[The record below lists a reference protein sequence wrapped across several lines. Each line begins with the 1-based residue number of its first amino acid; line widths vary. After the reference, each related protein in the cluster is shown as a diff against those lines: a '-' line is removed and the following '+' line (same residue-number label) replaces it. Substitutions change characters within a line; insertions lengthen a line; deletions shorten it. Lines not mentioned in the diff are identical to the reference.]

1 MEIIIIVLLI
11 LILLLGLANFFKKT
25 GAQGTANQ
33 INHLQQNLSELR
45 QDMNQQLGLNRQEM
59 SDNLRSVSNDVN
71 QNLSFLTENINE
83 KFDHQFKD
91 LQESNEKK
99 LTQISTGLT
108 ETTRH
113 LTDNLSALT
122 ESITLKFDNKFKDLQ
137 ESNDKKLTQIQETVD
152 EKLQETLN
160 RRISQSFEQVTLH
173 LKNVEEGLGEMR
185 NLASDVDSLQKVMT
199 GVKTRGIVGEI
210 QLGRILDQIFTSSQ
224 YREQVNIQGNNAVDY
239 AVVMPGKTSDGEV
252 LLPIDSKFPMEDYQR
267 LQTALEGT
275 DIKEIEV
282 RRKALFSAIKA
293 QAKSISEKYILPP
306 KTTDFAVMF
315 LPTEG
320 LFMEVVNNPELYE
333 QISREYKV
341 NVTGPTTMT
350 AVLNS
355 LQMGFKTLQ
364 IEQKSSEVYELLGAV
379 KTEFGKFEKSL
390 KKVHERLQQSE
401 KEINTLIT
409 TRTSVMSRQLRTID
423 SIDEQASKSLLGFS
437 EEDEND

>member
-1 MEIIIIVLLI
+1 MEIVIIILLI
-11 LILLLGLANFFKKT
+11 VLILLSLANFFKK
-25 GAQGTANQ
+25 ADHSKINNQ
-33 INHLQQNLSELR
+33 LTYLSQNLSDLR
-45 QDMNQQLGLNRQEM
+45 GDLSQQLGQNRQEL
-59 SDNLRSVSNDVN
+59 STSLRSVNTD
-71 QNLSFLTENINE
+71 LSLLTENLNT
-83 KFDHQFKD
+83 KFDQQFKD
-91 LQESNEKK
+91 LQNSNEQK
-99 LTQISTGLT
+99 LEKISVSLV
-108 ETTRH
+108 ES
-113 LTDNLSALT
+113 TDRTVSTLSQLT
-122 ESITLKFDNKFKDLQ
+122 ESITQKFDFKFKDLQ
-137 ESNDKKLTQIQETVD
+137 ESNDKKLSQIQETVD

-160 RRISQSFEQVTLH
+160 RRISQSFEQVTMH

-210 QLGRILDQIFTSSQ
+210 QLGRILEQIFTSSQ
-224 YREQVNIQGNNAVDY
+224 YREQVNIAGNNAVDY
-239 AVVMPGKTSDGEV
+239 AVVLPGKVEGSEL

-267 LQTALEGT
+267 LQSALET
-275 DIKEIEV
+275 NNAVEIE
-282 RRKALFSAIKA
+282 RSRKALFNAVKA
-293 QAKSISEKYILPP
+293 QAKSISEKYVVPP
-306 KTTDFAVMF
+306 KTTDFAIMF

-333 QISREYKV
+333 QISRDYKV

-379 KTEFGKFEKSL
+379 KTEFGKFETSL

-409 TRTSVMSRQLRTID
+409 TRTNVMNRKLRAVD
-423 SIDEQASKSLLGFS
+423 RIDEGSSSKLL
-437 EEDEND
+437 ELDD

>member
-1 MEIIIIVLLI
+1 
-11 LILLLGLANFFKKT
+11 
-25 GAQGTANQ
+25 
-33 INHLQQNLSELR
+33 
-45 QDMNQQLGLNRQEM
+45 
-59 SDNLRSVSNDVN
+59 
-71 QNLSFLTENINE
+71 
-83 KFDHQFKD
+83 
-91 LQESNEKK
+91 
-99 LTQISTGLT
+99 
-108 ETTRH
+108 
-113 LTDNLSALT
+113 
-122 ESITLKFDNKFKDLQ
+122 
-137 ESNDKKLTQIQETVD
+137 
-152 EKLQETLN
+152 
-160 RRISQSFEQVTLH
+160 
-173 LKNVEEGLGEMR
+173 
-185 NLASDVDSLQKVMT
+185 
-199 GVKTRGIVGEI
+199 
-210 QLGRILDQIFTSSQ
+210 
-224 YREQVNIQGNNAVDY
+224 
-239 AVVMPGKTSDGEV
+239 
-252 LLPIDSKFPMEDYQR
+252 
-267 LQTALEGT
+267 
-275 DIKEIEV
+275 
-282 RRKALFSAIKA
+282 
-293 QAKSISEKYILPP
+293 
-306 KTTDFAVMF
+306 MF